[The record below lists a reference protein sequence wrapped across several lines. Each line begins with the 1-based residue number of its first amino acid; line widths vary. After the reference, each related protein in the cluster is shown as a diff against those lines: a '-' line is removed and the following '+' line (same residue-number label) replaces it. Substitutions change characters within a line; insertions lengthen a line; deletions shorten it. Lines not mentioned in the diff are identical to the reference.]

1 MAFNISDLSITSFET
16 IIACDIN
23 GGAWRFTLDELQN
36 VTLGNTQ
43 ENTNITGKAGRTIGT
58 LKRNKS
64 VTISGTNGMFSMGL
78 IEAETGVE
86 GSNDKVTKIKIPEYL
101 VVNDQL
107 KALTTYKAV
116 GTAGNEIGE
125 VFVRNSDGTIKKTL
139 KQDSAAA
146 AGKFAYDP
154 STKEISFAEGDVV
167 NGDEITIYYKRQI
180 KADAYVE
187 NISDKYSEKLELYLD
202 FICEDKCKNEYRGQI
217 FVPYADFDGN
227 FELAMGDSQTT
238 QAFTATSL
246 ASSCNNTA
254 SLFWTMTIF
263 GTDTEDVE

>member
-64 VTISGTNGMFSMGL
+64 VTVSGTNGMFSMGL
-78 IEAETGVE
+78 VEVEVGSE
-86 GSNDKVTKIKIPEYL
+86 GSNNKVTKIKVPDYL
-101 VVNDQL
+101 VINAQK
-107 KALTTYKAV
+107 KAVTTYKAV

-125 VFVRNSDGTIKKTL
+125 VFVRNTDGTIKKTL
-139 KQDSAAA
+139 KQDASTAT
-146 AGKFAYDP
+146 GKFAYDP
-154 STKEISFAEGDVV
+154 TTKEITFADGDVV
-167 NGDEITIYYKRQI
+167 AGDEITVYYKRQI
-180 KADAYVE
+180 QADAYVE
-187 NISDKYSEKLELYLD
+187 NLSDHYSEKVELYLD

-217 FVPYADFDGN
+217 FIPYADADGN
-227 FELAMGDSQTT
+227 FEIAMGDSQTT
-238 QAFTATSL
+238 QAFTFTSL
-246 ASSCNNTA
+246 ASACNNTS

-263 GTDTEDVE
+263 GTDTEDV

>member
-43 ENTNITGKAGRTIGT
+43 ENTNVTGKAGRTIGT

-64 VTISGTNGMFSMGL
+64 VTVSGTNGMFSMGL
-78 IEAETGVE
+78 IEAEVGTE

-101 VVNDQL
+101 VVNSDL
-107 KALTTYKAV
+107 EAATTYKAV

-125 VFVRNSDGTIKKTL
+125 VFVRNTDGTIKKTL
-139 KQDSAAA
+139 KQDATASE
-146 AGKFAYDP
+146 GKFTYDP
-154 STKEISFAEGDVV
+154 STKKIKFASGDVA

-187 NISDKYSEKLELYLD
+187 NVSDTYSEKLELYLD

-217 FVPYADFDGN
+217 YIPYADFDGN
-227 FELAMGDSQTT
+227 FEIAMGDSQTT

-246 ASSCNNTA
+246 ASSCNNTS

-263 GTDTEDVE
+263 GTDTEDV